1 MNKIVTDILKS
12 PVPKGLTS
20 EKTKELIRKVEEI
33 DLNSKLVY
41 SAKGEKILQ
50 ELDQYG
56 VKDIPQNYRGVL
68 LEHWL
73 ELLSQT
79 QENVTELPQY
89 EAQNSTT
96 SFDLETKIENAE
108 KLKQK
113 NEEIRSKEKEAV
125 AKFKEAGEK
134 RYHDQKKADEYK
146 QKILDQRIQ
155 DAIRNKKIVVIPT
168 EQISTVTLN
177 DNAKQTIL
185 TFSKV
190 AKEDPQT
197 LEKFVETK
205 IKESLA
211 QATDEYKENITPEI
225 ITKSATSVTE
235 NFIALPTYTNISEI
249 PRQIPV
255 MHPASPFV
263 ALTLLNDA
271 KLKGLIP
278 DEEVRQKVVQM
289 SQTLALGL
297 EAEANINFASTK
309 AIFNSEEIASVF
321 YGPADGHITQ
331 FGIAEN
337 QESQKDEGVE
347 VSVEGVYKEGKR
359 FYEFYEK
366 IKSARTAQEVTST
379 AMTYAPMYSP
389 NAYTGVTVKSAST
402 LTKALPAIGTVYG
415 FRQGTL
421 LSHWAKYNTPLLTGG
436 GSVPFLTAG
445 GIQNTVLMSNG
456 LSSKILFSKNF
467 AAGYSVQV
475 MQFAKGTNT
484 LYTAGATFGNK
495 AFGVYIGQASGKV
508 GAGTIAV
515 KATGQVA
522 VKALPAAVASKIG
535 AFLGA
540 AGGWVGIAIGFVGGE
555 LIGKIIE
562 KYGPQIKKW
571 FQENKEVFV
580 GLAAGGGLLV
590 GGPVV
595 GGVVLFGGLAA
606 AGMLG
611 TFAAG
616 AFGVLGFIGR
626 SIGIAIATPVI
637 VTLLVIPPLV
647 AFIMLV
653 INNSAYVVPP
663 GNSLNEIGADNPYML
678 VTKIAS
684 PNKIDNPTSPQQVIY
699 GVSIKALK
707 ESLFN
712 VRITAVKCTVLKK
725 DGRKLVCPDEDIP
738 PLAEGKSISPSQVHA
753 FSFISRYD
761 ARFDDSLVMD
771 SIEVTAELADGTTI
785 TTSGSA
791 SLCIGECPSNC
802 AKTVDLADK
811 WPPSIKA
818 KADAGIAIMSQYF
831 GFTAKACPN
840 NKPINLCYKPSEI
853 NEGLYAWHIHHE
865 DSGDK
870 CDVYFNSGPF
880 GSNRNENDAAFIITH
895 ELTHHVQRINFLQF
909 GLYMISGANN
919 ELRGQGI
926 CTYSSTVGNS
936 IGQQQEAMAESA
948 ALYVNSKPSWDT
960 CATNYS
966 SKYPKSYN
974 WAKKFMEE

>member
-1 MNKIVTDILKS
+1 MQNNTQTPTLEQMNSLKARLN
-12 PVPKGLTS
+12 VLVDEDLKPKQ
-20 EKTKELIRKVEEI
+20 KTVY
-33 DLNSKLVY
+33 NSKIDQLRNDLDEVGI
-41 SAKGEKILQ
+41 SKDLTLREAERALEKWI
-50 ELDQYG
+50 
-56 VKDIPQNYRGVL
+56 
-68 LEHWL
+68 
-73 ELLSQT
+73 ELLSRN
-79 QENVTELPQY
+79 QETVTEVTRPTGP
-89 EAQNSTT
+89 EATT
-96 SFDLETKIENAE
+96 LTSDQLTDLGESAE
-108 KLKQK
+108 KRAQQK
-113 NEEIRSKEKEAV
+113 ATIQAREKEAV

-197 LEKFVETK
+197 LEKFIETK

-225 ITKSATSVTE
+225 ITKSATSITE

-263 ALTLLNDA
+263 ALTLLNDT

-555 LIGKIIE
+555 LLGKIIE

-595 GGVVLFGGLAA
+595 GGVMLFGGLAA

-637 VTLLVIPPLV
+637 VTLLIIPPLV

-663 GNSLNEIGADNPYML
+663 GMSSSTLNGGADNPYML

-684 PNKIDNPTSPQQVIY
+684 PNKLDNPTTPQQVIY
-699 GVSIKALK
+699 AVSIKALK
-707 ESLFN
+707 ESLYN

-725 DGRKLVCPDEDIP
+725 DGRKLVCPDEDVP

-761 ARFDDSLVMD
+761 ARFNDSLIID
-771 SIEVTAELADGTTI
+771 SVEVTAETADGTVV

-791 SLCIGECPSNC
+791 SICIGECPKNC
-802 AKTVDLADK
+802 AQVSPNGDSWPTKLAENVDR
-811 WPPSIKA
+811 
-818 KADAGIAIMSQYF
+818 AIEDLSQYQ
-831 GFTAKACPN
+831 GFTAKLCPE

-853 NEGLYAWHIHHE
+853 NPGNYAWHV
-865 DSGDK
+865 SNYYGDN
-870 CDVYFNSGPF
+870 CDIYFNHKGIS
-880 GSNRNENDAAFIITH
+880 SQKDALFMITH
-895 ELTHHVQRINFLQF
+895 ELTHHIQAISSAHELSYSVSGSWVPENFGTGF
-909 GLYMISGANN
+909 
-919 ELRGQGI
+919 
-926 CTYSSTVGNS
+926 CTYSATSGVS
-936 IGQQQEAMAESA
+936 LEAMRESMAEAA
-948 ALYVNSKPSWDT
+948 ALYTNSSPSWDG
-960 CATNYS
+960 CAANYS
-966 SKYPKSYN
+966 SKYPRNYT